1 MLINPEIKL
10 NFSDVMIRPK
20 RTSLDS
26 RSQVTLDRAFKPK
39 YGTQFHGVPVMASN
53 MATGTFNMLDTFS
66 KYGMFVSIAKFASNG
81 WLNTSLSTAH
91 LATRL
96 KYGFYTIGMSDR
108 ELEVFDEYY
117 NIIKNHPSTGIVTSK
132 IKLCVDI
139 ANGYSQ
145 KFAGFISKIREKY
158 PEIVIVAGN
167 VVTPDMTQE
176 LILGGADYVKCGIG
190 PGCLAGDTRVL
201 MADGT
206 YKNIKDIRLHDRV
219 INGHG
224 MPVDVIGVTYSG
236 MRKVKKYKNNLWYK
250 NTVVT
255 PDHKHMVGDYGSFS
269 ASVGSVN
276 LQECLHKLCRNGD
289 SKFHWDNVE
298 DNFKNKTLVMPMKI
312 SFEMKDSFTIDMNS
326 FAHTVRG
333 FSGSSEINKSII
345 PSYNLGY
352 LIGTFIGDGTAG
364 IYRTERESSDGNVT
378 RNTTSTLKWYFG
390 KEEGSIALKV
400 KDALSD
406 VFNIKSTVDVISNM
420 TTVYC
425 ASNVLTRFFR
435 QFYDENNKKIIP
447 DTYLINN
454 HDYLKGILDGMIDS
468 DGSYYSDGR
477 IGFGNTSEIL
487 IERFAIIFYMINGY
501 FPSMQSHGKSCGT
514 LENINIDN
522 IQDSYKCRSVTIPQ
536 TNDYKYQ
543 INRVYNEPEDIEF
556 LVPTYDIEVDCESH
570 SFIAN
575 NSVVHNSKCS
585 TRLKTGVGYPQ
596 LSAIIEC
603 ADAAHGLSAGII
615 ADGGVRSSGD
625 VAKALCANA
634 DIVMIGGMFAG
645 TDECEGEIITRYFK
659 TGEVNLK
666 YIDVDGTKK
675 FEEIIEERKF
685 KLFYGMSSEYA
696 QKTHMGEMKEYR
708 TSEGLVDEVPYVGSV
723 EPIIKDILGGL
734 RSTGTYIGADDV
746 KNFGKCSTFIKTNKI
761 HDKF

>member
-1 MLINPEIKL
+1 MLIEPDIKL
-10 NFSDVMIRPK
+10 NYSDVLIRPK

-26 RSQVTLDRAFKPK
+26 RAQVNLIRTFVPK
-39 YGTQFHGVPVMASN
+39 YGSAFEGVPIIAAN
-53 MATGTFNMLDTFS
+53 MATGTFKMLDVFAQHGLFVAVA
-66 KYGMFVSIAKFASNG
+66 KYVKNG
-81 WLNTSLSTAH
+81 WYGYEDPDFNIMRS
-91 LATRL
+91 RL
-96 KYGFYTIGMSDR
+96 DFGFYTIGMSNH
-108 ELEVFDEYY
+108 ELEQFDRYY
-117 NIIKNHPSTGIVTSK
+117 NEVKRINAFGINTSR

-145 KFAGFISKIREKY
+145 KFASFISKIREKY

-167 VVTPDMTQE
+167 VVTSDMTQE
-176 LILGGADYVKCGIG
+176 LILGGADYVKVGIG

-250 NTVVT
+250 NTIVT
-255 PDHKHMVGDYGSFS
+255 ADHKHMVGDYGSFS
-269 ASVGSVN
+269 ASVNSVN

-378 RNTTSTLKWYFG
+378 RNTTSNLKWYFG

-522 IQDSYKCRSVTIPQ
+522 IQESYKCRSVTIPQ

-543 INRVYNEPEDIEF
+543 INRVYKEPEDIEF

-603 ADAAHGLSAGII
+603 ADAAHGISAGII
-615 ADGGVRSSGD
+615 ADGGIRSAGD
-625 VAKALCANA
+625 VGKALCANA
-634 DIVMIGGMFAG
+634 DMVMIGGMFAG
-645 TDECEGEIITRYFK
+645 TDECDGEVIERHYR
-659 TGEVNLK
+659 TGEVSKCVVNG
-666 YIDVDGTKK
+666 IDEYTD
-675 FEEIIEERKF
+675 IIETKKF

-696 QKTHMGEMKEYR
+696 QKKHMGEMKEYR
-708 TSEGLVDEVPYVGSV
+708 ASEGFTEEVPYIGPV
-723 EPIIKDILGGL
+723 ENVIKDIMGGL
-734 RSTGTYIGADDV
+734 RSTGTYIGANDV
-746 KNFGKCSTFIKTNKI
+746 KNFGKCATFIRTNQI

>member
-1 MLINPEIKL
+1 MLIEPDIKL
-10 NFSDVMIRPK
+10 NYSDVLIRPK

-26 RSQVTLDRAFKPK
+26 RSQVILTREFNPK
-39 YGTQFHGVPVMASN
+39 YGSPFWGNPIIAAN
-53 MATGTFNMLDTFS
+53 MATGTFAMLDEFVKHS
-66 KYGMFVSIAKFASNG
+66 MFVAVAKYANTGWMTSIQDPDTLRNRLRYG
-81 WLNTSLSTAH
+81 W
-91 LATRL
+91 
-96 KYGFYTIGMSDR
+96 YTIGMNNT
-108 ELEVFDEYY
+108 ELDVFAKYY
-117 NIIKNHPSTGIVTSK
+117 AEIAKLEELQIGIKTED

-145 KFAGFISKIREKY
+145 KFASFITGIRERF
-158 PEIVIVAGN
+158 PDIVIMAGN

-176 LILGGADYVKCGIG
+176 LILGGADYVKVGIG

-250 NTVVT
+250 NTIVT

-269 ASVGSVN
+269 ASVNSVN

-289 SKFHWDNVE
+289 SKFHWDNSE

-312 SFEMKDSFTIDMNS
+312 SFEMKESFTIDMNL
-326 FAHTVRG
+326 FAHSVRG
-333 FSGSSEINKSII
+333 FSGSSDINKSII

-364 IYRTERESSDGNVT
+364 IYRTERESSVNNGT
-378 RNTTSTLKWYFG
+378 RNSTSNLKWYFG

-400 KDALSD
+400 KNALSD

-425 ASNVLTRFFR
+425 ASNVLSRFFS

-447 DTYLINN
+447 DMYLINN
-454 HDYLKGILDGMIDS
+454 HEYLKGILDGMVDS

-477 IGFGNTSEIL
+477 IEFGNTSEIL
-487 IERFAIIFYMINGY
+487 IERFAVIFYMINGY

-514 LENINIDN
+514 LEHINIDN
-522 IQDSYKCRSVTIPQ
+522 IQDSYVCRSIATPQ
-536 TNDYKYQ
+536 NNEYKYQ
-543 INRVYNEPEDIEF
+543 INRIYNEPEDIEF

-596 LSAIIEC
+596 LSALIEC
-603 ADAAHGLSAGII
+603 ADAAHGLSAGIV
-615 ADGGVRSSGD
+615 ADGGIRSAGD
-625 VAKALCANA
+625 VGKALCANA
-634 DIVMIGGMFAG
+634 DMVMIGGMFAG
-645 TDECEGEIITRYFK
+645 TDECDGEIIERHYK
-659 TGEVNLK
+659 TGEVTKCVVNGIPE
-666 YIDVDGTKK
+666 YNDVIETKQ
-675 FEEIIEERKF
+675 F
-685 KLFYGMSSEYA
+685 KLFYGMSSEHA
-696 QKTHMGEMKEYR
+696 QKVHMGEMKEYR
-708 TSEGLVDEVPYVGSV
+708 ASEGFVEEVPYVGPVSN
-723 EPIIKDILGGL
+723 IIKDMLGGL
-734 RSTGTYIGADDV
+734 RSTGTYIGADNV
-746 KNFGKCSTFIKTNKI
+746 KKFGKCATFIRTNQI